1 MMALKD
7 RWVFFIFL
15 LLILF
20 TLFVARGEGIV
31 DENAAPHSGMKPPVR
46 FSRDAGMNKAVGVK
60 SSVGDRSSWSLLLT
74 PWETGEENVDRTS
87 ENARP

>member
-1 MMALKD
+1 MELKD

-20 TLFVARGEGIV
+20 TLVVARGEGSV
-31 DENAAPHSGMKPPVR
+31 DENAAPHFGMRPPVR
-46 FSRDAGMNKAVGVK
+46 FYRDEPVGKAIEVK
-60 SSVGDRSSWSLLLT
+60 SSVRDRSSWNLLLT
-74 PWETGEENVDRTS
+74 PWEAGEENVNRPS